1 MIKIKFTYAA
11 IFYWTFVAIIGSLYV
26 IFLSNMPHEW
36 FRDRDNY
43 LIYANYSESLI
54 DLYGNGFILIAN
66 EPFFL
71 YLNVWL
77 LKIFE
82 YDFIPN
88 IFVYFTTTIFV
99 FFIGYNAKSTIGF
112 IFGLTLF
119 IVIPYILQSELVA
132 LRQGLATAL
141 FIPFFFLVKD
151 DKKILVVLLI
161 CAFFHS
167 IFFLFFL
174 FYLLNFSLLKRVS
187 INKKLFIT
195 FVSMTILSLIGIV
208 VAKYLGLRQGSEY
221 MGVENDV
228 SGGAFILFAIVLVY
242 VYVYGNKDNKR
253 LYEFVM
259 IGLTI
264 FLTSYFLSPISGR
277 LFNTVAP
284 FLVFLLVSK
293 SRPIDYIFVSLLSVI
308 FLALFINGSYHDLL
322 AVSELLISEYF
333 IRYLQ
338 GFFSL

>member
-1 MIKIKFTYAA
+1 MINIKFNYKNLS
-11 IFYWTFVAIIGSLYV
+11 YWTFVAIIGTLYI
-26 IFLSNMPHEW
+26 IFLSNMPNEW

-43 LIYANYSESLI
+43 LIFANYSESII
-54 DLYGNGFILIAN
+54 DLYGSKFILIAN
-66 EPFFL
+66 EPLFL
-71 YLNVWL
+71 YLNIWL
-77 LKIFE
+77 TKVFE
-82 YDFIPN
+82 SDFIPN
-88 IFVYFTTTIFV
+88 LFVYFITSVFV
-99 FFIGYNAKSTIGF
+99 FFIGYNAKNAIGF
-112 IFGLTLF
+112 IFGLTLC
-119 IVIPYILQSELVA
+119 IVIPYVLQAELVA

-151 DKKILVVLLI
+151 DKKILVVLLL

-174 FYLLNFSLLKRVS
+174 FYFLNFFTLRRFS

-195 FVSMTILSLIGIV
+195 FVFMIILSFIGIV
-208 VAKYLGLRQGSEY
+208 AAKFLGLRQGSEY
-221 MGVENDV
+221 MEVELKV
-228 SGGAFILFAIVLVY
+228 GGGAFILFTFVWMY
-242 VYVYGNKDNKR
+242 VYVYGNKENKR

-284 FLVFLLVSK
+284 FVIFLLVSR
-293 SRPIDYIFVSLLSVI
+293 SRAIDYMFISFLTVV
-308 FLALFINGSYHDLL
+308 FLAVFLNGSYNALL
-322 AVSELLISEYF
+322 VVSELLITEYF
-333 IRYLQ
+333 IKYLQ